1 MRARIALDQLGQF
14 HENPAVI
21 AWWCRLG
28 GRALEWQTPARRRMI
43 LVLGAIWI
51 GFKEPLETLAR
62 RNSPSQMPDELGAI
76 VVALLAFILL
86 WLCYKSASNFK
97 SLPAFVRRHPYIS
110 LHLLYWGLIVFLLST
125 TPALGEW
132 RSILVGVAFVFP
144 HLIWRCGYLL
154 QSGLHDR
161 VAGTRFRDHLFYLW
175 PVFGGSN
182 TPYGKGF
189 DYLSRCEAKTA
200 EELARSQLA
209 GIKLLLL
216 SLAWSIVLDI
226 WEAFVYGSGN
236 SLSRALGAQPVV
248 PYLNDLAQQPGSAP
262 LWVAWASLYGELIR
276 DVLKLAIRGH
286 QIIGTLRIFG
296 FNVFRNTYK
305 PLLAESLVAF
315 WGRYYY
321 YFKELLVTFFFLP
334 TFAQLGR
341 KLRDRPDLRL
351 FAAVFASA
359 FAGNLYYHMLK
370 GSRLLGE
377 WQVPWPRVFYCFLLA
392 TGIFLSMWREKRRGG
407 VTPPGGLGRRVLRI
421 AGVWTFFGMIIIWN
435 TNDGHAFY
443 TRTMFFLSLF
453 GL

>member
-1 MRARIALDQLGQF
+1 
-14 HENPAVI
+14 
-21 AWWCRLG
+21 
-28 GRALEWQTPARRRMI
+28 
-43 LVLGAIWI
+43 
-51 GFKEPLETLAR
+51 
-62 RNSPSQMPDELGAI
+62 
-76 VVALLAFILL
+76 
-86 WLCYKSASNFK
+86 
-97 SLPAFVRRHPYIS
+97 
-110 LHLLYWGLIVFLLST
+110 
-125 TPALGEW
+125 
-132 RSILVGVAFVFP
+132 
-144 HLIWRCGYLL
+144 
-154 QSGLHDR
+154 
-161 VAGTRFRDHLFYLW
+161 
-175 PVFGGSN
+175 
-182 TPYGKGF
+182 
-189 DYLSRCEAKTA
+189 
-200 EELARSQLA
+200 
-209 GIKLLLL
+209 
-216 SLAWSIVLDI
+216 
-226 WEAFVYGSGN
+226 
-236 SLSRALGAQPVV
+236 LSRALGAQPVV